1 MESSAF
7 ATAQAVVAQLSR
19 EATILTAVDPT
30 FWRLEPC
37 GLTFRQRCF
46 LQLTE
51 WERQPQDDD
60 RDDLEAEA
68 NWHEAHVKDAF
79 GPLNECRCDGRFDER
94 WEDEFCSCGANDYF
108 CGSNYCDDPRCSGPH
123 AELL

>member
-1 MESSAF
+1 MESTSF
-7 ATAQAVVAQLSR
+7 ATAQAVVAQLGR

-30 FWRLEPC
+30 FWRLEPS
-37 GLTFRQRCF
+37 GLSFRQRCL
-46 LQLTE
+46 LQLNE

-60 RDDLEAEA
+60 KDDLEAEA
-68 NWHEAHVKDAF
+68 N
-79 GPLNECRCDGRFDER
+79 LSECRCDARFDDR
-94 WEDEFCSCGANDYF
+94 WEDEFCSCGAADDYF